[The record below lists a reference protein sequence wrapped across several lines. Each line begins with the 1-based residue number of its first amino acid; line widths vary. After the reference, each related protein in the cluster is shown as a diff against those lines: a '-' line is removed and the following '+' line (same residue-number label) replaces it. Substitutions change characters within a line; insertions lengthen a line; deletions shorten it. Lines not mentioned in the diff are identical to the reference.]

1 MKKIILLIIGCI
13 TTQYAA
19 EAQCCANRKTKP
31 DYCFENAQM
40 PEKCAAF
47 YEKDSNFYFYA
58 DKKAKELTLAIPT
71 TTDLAGLLP
80 LVQKEK
86 KLKAEDILFIQAALE
101 RWKIEKTNIGYTFT
115 ESGLGYKVLKKGTG
129 NKPTKGNNVTVHYRG
144 TLLDG
149 TVFDS
154 SFDRGQPATFP
165 IGVGR
170 LIKGWDEGIPMFEEG
185 SRIMLKIP
193 PELGYGSSGTGKI
206 PANSTLLFEIEI
218 IKAH

>member
-1 MKKIILLIIGCI
+1 M
-13 TTQYAA
+13 TANYATQ
-19 EAQCCANRKTKP
+19 AQCCTNKNPKP
-31 DYCFENAQM
+31 DYCFNTTQT
-40 PEKCAAF
+40 PDKCAAF
-47 YEKDSNFYFYA
+47 YEKESNFYFYA
-58 DKKAKELTLAIPT
+58 DKKAKEMTLAIPA
-71 TTDLAGLLP
+71 TTDLVGLLP

-86 KLKAEDILFIQAALE
+86 KLTAEDILFIQAALE
-101 RWKIEKTNIGYTFT
+101 KWKIEKTNIGYTFT
-115 ESGLGYKVLKKGTG
+115 ESGLGYKVLTKGTG
-129 NKPTKGNNVTVHYRG
+129 PKPTKGNNVTVHYKG

-165 IGVGR
+165 IGVGQ

-193 PELGYGSSGTGKI
+193 PQLGYGNRATGKI
-206 PANSTLLFEIEI
+206 PANATLLFEIEI